1 MKKILIAII
10 TFMWLPL
17 VSSAADYD
25 IKHFYIDA
33 TLQENGDMDVQELV
47 VMKGTFNGYEVGIE
61 YNTNSIY
68 GASYMDNVS
77 IYGGPLTNE
86 KDLDINNWN
95 FEFSEFKKVDYA
107 QNGDKLKFIESN
119 YSDSNNYRLYYST
132 DNSTTA
138 FLVKYTLKDVGIA
151 HNDCIEIN
159 WNFFSTAFRD
169 DVEDLQIRVNY
180 PIKMNRED
188 FSWWFHG
195 PLTGSSDIVDV
206 SANYTSVLAKVKN
219 LDAGTAVD
227 FRTLVPKNG
236 FNESLFSKT
245 NNDDVKESIIE
256 SEDARVAKDN
266 ALRKKYKAYFYT
278 IEGLSIGYYV
288 LLIGLWIYVYK
299 KYDKERKPKFV
310 GEYNREFIDDYN
322 VEVIDYLMNNTI
334 TPNAMSA
341 SLMNLIYKKNVSVEK
356 LPEQKNNYKFTLI
369 NRDNLNDTENC
380 LVDFLFTTVGGNNE
394 FTTKELKSYASSTK
408 TCNTFMSSYTKW
420 KNKVI
425 EDGKNQG
432 FFDKLPGRYGYGF
445 FMLFLAFII
454 YFASIVLNVDTFI
467 VNTLIFVAIIFIVYI
482 GTIKRKSEKGIEHY
496 TRWKA
501 FKKFLNDFGTFD
513 TKELPEIILWERYL
527 VYATIFGLAK
537 KVQKDMNVKIKE
549 IELTDTYYGNNYIF
563 INDFDMTNVISSSLN
578 EAFRGAQTTINREM
592 ASSSSGSFGGHGGG
606 FSSGGGFGGGGRSGG
621 GF

>member
-10 TFMWLPL
+10 TFLCLPIYCL
-17 VSSAADYD
+17 AADYD

-33 TLQENGDMDVQELV
+33 TLKENGDMDVAELIV
-47 VMKGTFNGYEVGIE
+47 LDGTFNGYERDIVYASDYSNYNASNIE
-61 YNTNSIY
+61 NLSISAKYVSSVSFDTFNEDFNT
-68 GASYMDNVS
+68 
-77 IYGGPLTNE
+77 
-86 KDLDINNWN
+86 
-95 FEFSEFKKVDYA
+95 FSEVDYA
-107 QNGDKLKFIESN
+107 NNGTMSKYVLTN
-119 YSDSNNYRLYYST
+119 LGNGLRVRMYYAT
-132 DNSTTA
+132 DNDKTG
-138 FLVKYTLKDVGIA
+138 FLIKYTLKDVGIS
-151 HNDCIEIN
+151 HSDVVEYY
-159 WNFFSTAFRD
+159 WNFIGEDFED
-169 DVEDLQIRVNY
+169 DIRDLQIRVNY
-180 PIKMNRED
+180 PTKMNEND

-195 PLTGSSDIVDV
+195 PLTGNSEIVEV
-206 SANYTSVLAKVKN
+206 NPNYTSVLASVKKVSSYE
-219 LDAGTAVD
+219 AVD
-227 FRTLVPKNG
+227 FRTVTPKSG
-236 FNESLFSKT
+236 FDESLFLKT
-245 NNDDVKESIIE
+245 DNDSVRESIIE
-256 SEDARVAKDN
+256 HEDNIVAKDLETIKRN
-266 ALRKKYKAYFYT
+266 RVLFY
-278 IEGLSIGYYV
+278 IFEGLSVGYYII
-288 LLIGLWIYVYK
+288 LLFVWIYVYK

-356 LPEQKNNYKFTLI
+356 LPEQKNNYKFTLV

-420 KNKVI
+420 KNKVM

-432 FFDKLPGRYGYGF
+432 FFDNLSGRYGYGF

-467 VNTLIFVAIIFIVYI
+467 VNTLIFAAIIFIIYI

-549 IELTDTYYGNNYIF
+549 IELADTYYGNNYIF
-563 INDFDMTNVISSSLN
+563 INDFNMTSVISSSLN

-592 ASSSSGSFGGHGGG
+592 ASSSSGSYGGHGGG
-606 FSSGGGFGGGGRSGG
+606 FSSGGGFGGGGGG
-621 GF
+621 GRGF

>member
-10 TFMWLPL
+10 TFMCLPL
-17 VSSAADYD
+17 VSLAADYD

-95 FEFSEFKKVDYA
+95 FDFSEFKKVDYA

-180 PIKMNRED
+180 PIKMNKND

-195 PLTGSSDIVDV
+195 PLTGSSDIINV
-206 SANYTSVLAKVKN
+206 NEKYTSVLAKVKK

-227 FRTLVPKNG
+227 FRTLVPKTG
-236 FNESLFSKT
+236 FNESLFSKV
-245 NNDDVKESIIE
+245 NNDDVKESIVE
-256 SEDARVAKDN
+256 SEDAIVAKDN
-266 ALRKKYKAYFYT
+266 ALRKKYRAYFYT

-288 LLIGLWIYVYK
+288 LLVSLWIYVYK

-356 LPEQKNNYKFTLI
+356 LPEQKNNYKFTLV

-467 VNTLIFVAIIFIVYI
+467 VNTLIFAAIIFIVYI

-549 IELTDTYYGNNYIF
+549 IELADTYYGNNYIF
-563 INDFDMTNVISSSLN
+563 INDFNMTSVISSSLN

-592 ASSSSGSFGGHGGG
+592 ASSSSGSYGGHGGG

>member
-1 MKKILIAII
+1 MKKILIAIM
-10 TFMWLPL
+10 TFLCLPL
-17 VSSAADYD
+17 VSLAADYD

-33 TLQENGDMDVQELV
+33 SIQENGDMNVEELIV
-47 VMKGTFNGYEVGIE
+47 LKGTFNGYERDILYQSDYDDYNASNIE
-61 YNTNSIY
+61 NLNIY
-68 GASYMDNVS
+68 AKHVSNVS
-77 IYGGPLTNE
+77 FDTFAEGFDLFDKVSYANNRDMSKYILT
-86 KDLDINNWN
+86 DLDQGIR
-95 FEFSEFKKVDYA
+95 V
-107 QNGDKLKFIESN
+107 
-119 YSDSNNYRLYYST
+119 RMYYST
-132 DNSTTA
+132 ESESTA
-138 FLVKYTLKDVGIA
+138 FLIKYTLKDVGIA
-151 HNDCIEIN
+151 HNDVIEYY
-159 WNFFSTAFRD
+159 WNFLGTGFED
-169 DVEDLQIRVNY
+169 DIKDLQIRVNY
-180 PIKMNRED
+180 PTKMKKED

-206 SANYTSVLAKVKN
+206 SNNYTSVLAKVKE

-227 FRTLVPKNG
+227 FRTLLPKDG
-236 FNESLFSKT
+236 FDGSLFSKI
-245 NNDDVKESIIE
+245 NNDDVKDSIIE
-256 SEDARVAKDN
+256 SEDAIVAKDN
-266 ALRKKYKAYFYT
+266 ALRKKYRAYFYT

-322 VEVIDYLMNNTI
+322 VEVIDYLMNSTI

-380 LVDFLFTTVGGNNE
+380 LVDFLFTTVGSNNE

-408 TCNTFMSSYTKW
+408 TCNTFMNTYTKW

-425 EDGKNQG
+425 EDGKKQG
-432 FFDKLPGRYGYGF
+432 FFDKLSGRYGYGF
-445 FMLFLAFII
+445 FVLFLAFAI
-454 YFASIVLNVDTFI
+454 YFMSVIFNVRLFL
-467 VNTLIFVAIIFIVYI
+467 VNTLIFTAIIFIVYI
-482 GTIKRKSEKGIEHY
+482 GTIQRKSEKGIEHY

-549 IELTDTYYGNNYIF
+549 LEIGDVYYGNNYIF
-563 INDFDMTNVISSSLN
+563 INDFDMTNIISSTLN
-578 EAFRGAQTTINREM
+578 EAYHGAQTTINREM

-606 FSSGGGFGGGGRSGG
+606 FSSGGGFGGGGGG
-621 GF
+621 GRGF

>member
-17 VSSAADYD
+17 VSLAADYD

-95 FEFSEFKKVDYA
+95 FDFSEFKKVDYA

-180 PIKMNRED
+180 PIKMNKND

-195 PLTGSSDIVDV
+195 PLTGSSDIINV
-206 SANYTSVLAKVKN
+206 NEKYTSVLAKVKK

-227 FRTLVPKNG
+227 FRTLVPKTG
-236 FNESLFSKT
+236 FNESLFSKV
-245 NNDDVKESIIE
+245 NNDDVKESIVE

-467 VNTLIFVAIIFIVYI
+467 VNTLIFAAIIFIVYI

-549 IELTDTYYGNNYIF
+549 IELADTYYGNNYIF
-563 INDFDMTNVISSSLN
+563 INDFNMTSVISSSLN

-592 ASSSSGSFGGHGGG
+592 ASSSSGSYGGHGGG

>member
-17 VSSAADYD
+17 VSLAADYD

-95 FEFSEFKKVDYA
+95 FDFSEFKKVDYA

-245 NNDDVKESIIE
+245 INDDVKESIIE

-356 LPEQKNNYKFTLI
+356 LPEQKNNYKFTLV

-467 VNTLIFVAIIFIVYI
+467 VNTLIFAAIIFIVYI

-549 IELTDTYYGNNYIF
+549 IELADTYYGNNYIF
-563 INDFDMTNVISSSLN
+563 INDFNMTSVISSSLN

-592 ASSSSGSFGGHGGG
+592 ASSSSGSYGGHGGG
-606 FSSGGGFGGGGRSGG
+606 FSSGGGFGGGGCSGG

>member
-17 VSSAADYD
+17 VSLAADYD

-95 FEFSEFKKVDYA
+95 FDFSEFKKVDYA

-195 PLTGSSDIVDV
+195 PLTGSSDIINV
-206 SANYTSVLAKVKN
+206 NEKYTSVLAKVKK

-227 FRTLVPKNG
+227 FRTLVPKTG
-236 FNESLFSKT
+236 FNESLFSKV
-245 NNDDVKESIIE
+245 NNDDVKESIVE
-256 SEDARVAKDN
+256 SEDAIVAKDN
-266 ALRKKYKAYFYT
+266 ALRKKYRAYFYT

-288 LLIGLWIYVYK
+288 LLVSLWIYVYK

-467 VNTLIFVAIIFIVYI
+467 VNTLIFAAIIFIVYI

-549 IELTDTYYGNNYIF
+549 IELADTYYGNNYIF
-563 INDFDMTNVISSSLN
+563 INDFNMTSVISSSLN

-592 ASSSSGSFGGHGGG
+592 ASSSSGSYGGHGGG

>member
-10 TFMWLPL
+10 TFMCLPL
-17 VSSAADYD
+17 VSFAADYD

-33 TLQENGDMDVQELV
+33 TLQENGDMDVKELV

-68 GASYMDNVS
+68 GASYMNNVS

-86 KDLDINNWN
+86 KNLDINNWN
-95 FEFSEFKKVDYA
+95 FDFSEFKKVDYA

-180 PIKMNRED
+180 PIKMNKND

-195 PLTGSSDIVDV
+195 PLTGSSDIINV
-206 SANYTSVLAKVKN
+206 NEKYTSVLAKVKK

-227 FRTLVPKNG
+227 FRTLVPKTG
-236 FNESLFSKT
+236 FNESLFSKV
-245 NNDDVKESIIE
+245 NNDNVKESIIE
-256 SEDARVAKDN
+256 SEDAIVAKDN
-266 ALRKKYKAYFYT
+266 ALRKKYRAYFYT

-288 LLIGLWIYVYK
+288 LLVSLWIYVYK
-299 KYDKERKPKFV
+299 KYDKERKPKFI

-341 SLMNLIYKKNVSVEK
+341 SLMNLIYKKNVMVEK
-356 LPEQKNNYKFTLI
+356 LPEQNNNYKFTLV

-420 KNKVI
+420 KNKVM

-432 FFDKLPGRYGYGF
+432 FFDNLSGRYGYGF

-467 VNTLIFVAIIFIVYI
+467 VNTLIFAAIIFIIYI

-549 IELTDTYYGNNYIF
+549 IELADTYYGNNYIF
-563 INDFDMTNVISSSLN
+563 INDFNMTSVISSSLN

-592 ASSSSGSFGGHGGG
+592 ASSSSGSYGGHGGG

>member
-17 VSSAADYD
+17 VSLAADYD

-77 IYGGPLTNE
+77 IYGGSLTNE

-95 FEFSEFKKVDYA
+95 FDFSEFKKVDYA

-227 FRTLVPKNG
+227 FRTLVPKTG
-236 FNESLFSKT
+236 FNASLFSKV
-245 NNDDVKESIIE
+245 NNDDVKENIIE
-256 SEDARVAKDN
+256 SEDAIVAKDN
-266 ALRKKYKAYFYT
+266 ALRKKYRAYFYT

-288 LLIGLWIYVYK
+288 LLVSLWIYVYK

-356 LPEQKNNYKFTLI
+356 LPEQKNNYKFTLV

-380 LVDFLFTTVGGNNE
+380 LVDFLFKTVGGNNE

-467 VNTLIFVAIIFIVYI
+467 VNTLIFAAIIFIVYI

-563 INDFDMTNVISSSLN
+563 INDFNMTSVISSSLN

-592 ASSSSGSFGGHGGG
+592 ASSSSGSYGGHGGG

>member
-17 VSSAADYD
+17 VSLAADYD

-95 FEFSEFKKVDYA
+95 FDFSEFKKVDYA

-180 PIKMNRED
+180 PIKMNKND

-195 PLTGSSDIVDV
+195 PLTGSSDIINV
-206 SANYTSVLAKVKN
+206 NEKYTSVLAKVKK

-227 FRTLVPKNG
+227 FRTLVPKTG
-236 FNESLFSKT
+236 FNESLFSKV

-266 ALRKKYKAYFYT
+266 ALRKKYRAYFYT

-288 LLIGLWIYVYK
+288 LLVSLWIYVYK

-356 LPEQKNNYKFTLI
+356 LPEQKNNYKFTLV

-420 KNKVI
+420 KNKVM

-432 FFDKLPGRYGYGF
+432 FFDNLSGRYGYGF

-467 VNTLIFVAIIFIVYI
+467 VNTLIFAAIIFIVYI

-592 ASSSSGSFGGHGGG
+592 ASSSSGSYGGHGGG

>member
-1 MKKILIAII
+1 MKKILIAIM
-10 TFMWLPL
+10 TFLCLPL
-17 VSSAADYD
+17 VSLAADYD

-33 TLQENGDMDVQELV
+33 SIQENGDMNVEELIV
-47 VMKGTFNGYEVGIE
+47 LKGTFNGYERDILYQSDYDDYNASNIE
-61 YNTNSIY
+61 NLNIY
-68 GASYMDNVS
+68 AKHVSNVS
-77 IYGGPLTNE
+77 FDTFAEDFDLFDKVSYANNGDMSKYILTN
-86 KDLDINNWN
+86 LDQGIR
-95 FEFSEFKKVDYA
+95 V
-107 QNGDKLKFIESN
+107 
-119 YSDSNNYRLYYST
+119 RMYYST
-132 DNSTTA
+132 ESESTA
-138 FLVKYTLKDVGIA
+138 FLIKYTLKDVGIA
-151 HNDCIEIN
+151 HNDVIEYY
-159 WNFFSTAFRD
+159 WNFLGTGFED
-169 DVEDLQIRVNY
+169 DIKDLQIRVNY
-180 PIKMNRED
+180 PTKMKKED

-206 SANYTSVLAKVKN
+206 SNNYTSVLAKVKK

-227 FRTLVPKNG
+227 FRTLLPKDG
-236 FNESLFSKT
+236 FDESLFSKI
-245 NNDDVKESIIE
+245 NNDDVKDSIIE
-256 SEDARVAKDN
+256 SEDAIVAKDN
-266 ALRKKYKAYFYT
+266 ALRKKYRAYFYT

-322 VEVIDYLMNNTI
+322 VEVIDYLMNSTI

-356 LPEQKNNYKFTLI
+356 LPEPKNNYKFTLL

-380 LVDFLFTTVGGNNE
+380 LVDFLFTTVGSNNE

-408 TCNTFMSSYTKW
+408 TCNAFMNTYTKW

-425 EDGKNQG
+425 EDGKKQG
-432 FFDKLPGRYGYGF
+432 FFDKLSGRYGYGF
-445 FMLFLAFII
+445 FALFLAFII

-467 VNTLIFVAIIFIVYI
+467 VNTLIFAAIIFIVYI

-496 TRWKA
+496 IRWKA

-527 VYATIFGLAK
+527 VYATIFDLAK

-549 IELTDTYYGNNYIF
+549 LEIGDVYYGNNYIF
-563 INDFDMTNVISSSLN
+563 INDFDMTNIISSTLN
-578 EAFRGAQTTINREM
+578 EAYRGAQTTINREM

-606 FSSGGGFGGGGRSGG
+606 FSSGGGFGGGGGG
-621 GF
+621 GRGF

>member
-17 VSSAADYD
+17 VSLAADYD

-95 FEFSEFKKVDYA
+95 FDFSEFKKVDYA

-227 FRTLVPKNG
+227 FRTLVPKTG
-236 FNESLFSKT
+236 FNASLFSKV
-245 NNDDVKESIIE
+245 NSDDVKESIIE
-256 SEDARVAKDN
+256 SEDAIVAKDN
-266 ALRKKYKAYFYT
+266 ALRKKYRAYFYT

-288 LLIGLWIYVYK
+288 LLVSLWIYVYK

-356 LPEQKNNYKFTLI
+356 LPEQKNNYKFTLV

-467 VNTLIFVAIIFIVYI
+467 VNTLIFAAIIFIVYI

-549 IELTDTYYGNNYIF
+549 IELADTYYGNNYIF
-563 INDFDMTNVISSSLN
+563 INDFNMTSVISSSLN

-592 ASSSSGSFGGHGGG
+592 ASSSSGSYGGHGGG

>member
-10 TFMWLPL
+10 TFMCLPL
-17 VSSAADYD
+17 VSLAADYD

-95 FEFSEFKKVDYA
+95 FDFSEFKKVDYA

-180 PIKMNRED
+180 PTKMNKED

-206 SANYTSVLAKVKN
+206 STNYTSVLAKVKN

-245 NNDDVKESIIE
+245 SNDDVKESIIE

-356 LPEQKNNYKFTLI
+356 LLEQKNNYKFTLV

-420 KNKVI
+420 KNIVI

-432 FFDKLPGRYGYGF
+432 LFDKLPGRYGYGF

-467 VNTLIFVAIIFIVYI
+467 VNTLIFAAIIFIVYI

-592 ASSSSGSFGGHGGG
+592 ASSSSGSYGGHGGG

>member
-10 TFMWLPL
+10 TFMCLPL
-17 VSSAADYD
+17 VSFAADYD

-33 TLQENGDMDVQELV
+33 TLQENGDMDVKELV

-77 IYGGPLTNE
+77 IYGGSLTNE

-180 PIKMNRED
+180 PIKMNKND

-195 PLTGSSDIVDV
+195 PLTGSSDIINV
-206 SANYTSVLAKVKN
+206 NEKYTSVLAKVKK

-227 FRTLVPKNG
+227 FRTLVPKTG
-236 FNESLFSKT
+236 FNESLFSKV
-245 NNDDVKESIIE
+245 NNDNVKESIIE
-256 SEDARVAKDN
+256 SEDAIVAKDN
-266 ALRKKYKAYFYT
+266 ALRKKYRAYFYT

-288 LLIGLWIYVYK
+288 LLVSLWIYVYK
-299 KYDKERKPKFV
+299 KYDKERKPKFI

-341 SLMNLIYKKNVSVEK
+341 SLMNLIYKKNVMVEK
-356 LPEQKNNYKFTLI
+356 LPEQNNNYKFTLV

-420 KNKVI
+420 KNKVM

-432 FFDKLPGRYGYGF
+432 FFDNLSGRYGYGF

-467 VNTLIFVAIIFIVYI
+467 VNTLIFAAIIFIIYI

-549 IELTDTYYGNNYIF
+549 IELADTYYGNNYIF
-563 INDFDMTNVISSSLN
+563 INDFNMTSVISSSLN

-592 ASSSSGSFGGHGGG
+592 ASSSSGSYGGHGGG

>member
-17 VSSAADYD
+17 VSLAADYD

-95 FEFSEFKKVDYA
+95 FDFSEFKKVDYA

-245 NNDDVKESIIE
+245 SNDDVKESIIE

-432 FFDKLPGRYGYGF
+432 FFDKLPGRYGHGF

-467 VNTLIFVAIIFIVYI
+467 VNTLIFAAIIFIVYI

-592 ASSSSGSFGGHGGG
+592 ASSSSGSYGGHGGG

>member
-17 VSSAADYD
+17 VSLAADYD

-95 FEFSEFKKVDYA
+95 FDFSEFKKVDYA

-195 PLTGSSDIVDV
+195 PLTGSSDIINV
-206 SANYTSVLAKVKN
+206 NEKYTSVLAKVKK

-227 FRTLVPKNG
+227 FRTLVPKTG
-236 FNESLFSKT
+236 FNESLFSKV
-245 NNDDVKESIIE
+245 NNDDVKESIVE
-256 SEDARVAKDN
+256 SEDAIVAKDN
-266 ALRKKYKAYFYT
+266 ALRKKYRAYFYT

-288 LLIGLWIYVYK
+288 LLVSLWIYVYK

-467 VNTLIFVAIIFIVYI
+467 VNTLIFAAIIFIVYI

-592 ASSSSGSFGGHGGG
+592 ASSSSGSYGGHGGG